1 MSKMINSWSQMRYF
15 KLLIIAVVLVGLILL
30 GLFSAS
36 GFLSLLIIMIIY
48 SIYALAYDLL
58 LGYANQPSLG
68 HSLFFGLGAYGMVL
82 PVLHWEWG
90 FWAAL
95 GMALLAGAVGGLV
108 VGFLAVRVTE
118 AYHVILT
125 ALIASVVFLLAKN
138 ATPLTGGSG
147 GLSFNVPPVVFGP
160 VKLSVYDPETNF
172 FLVLAFGLAVYL
184 FLRRL
189 VGTPL
194 GRIWVGIRE
203 NENRMVSLGYNVY
216 YYKLAAFIAASM
228 LTALAGALYAVR
240 LRYVSAEFFDFMW
253 SVLPFIWVI
262 VGGIGTLAGPIV
274 GVVLFTVFQI
284 YVSDWWTHYLIL
296 FGVLILAVLR
306 WAPKGVMGYVNNWL
320 NTRNARVGDKHGGSS
335 ASHLKGY

>member
-1 MSKMINSWSQMRYF
+1 MLSNLQARYI
-15 KLLIIAVVLVGLILL
+15 KPVIMALALLALVLL
-30 GLFSAS
+30 GLFSSS
-36 GFLSLLIIMIIY
+36 GFLSLAIIMIIY
-48 SIYALAYDLL
+48 SIYAVSYDLL

-82 PVLHWEWG
+82 PVLHWQWG
-90 FWAAL
+90 FWEAMGL
-95 GMALLAGAVGGLV
+95 ALLAGAVGGLV

-138 ATPLTGGSG
+138 MTPLTGGSG
-147 GLSFNVPPVVFGP
+147 GLSFTVPPIFIGP
-160 VKLSVYDPETNF
+160 LKLSVYESSTSF
-172 FLVLAFGLAVYL
+172 FLVLAFGLAVFL

-203 NENRMVSLGYNVY
+203 NETRMVSLGYNVY
-216 YYKLAAFIAASM
+216 YYKLAAFVTASM
-228 LTALAGALYAVR
+228 LTALAGALYAIR

-262 VGGIGTLAGPIV
+262 VGGIGTLSGPV
-274 GVVLFTVFQI
+274 LGVVLFTVFQI
-284 YVSDWWTHYLIL
+284 YVSDWWTHYLII
-296 FGVLILAVLR
+296 FGLLILAVLR
-306 WAPKGVMGYVNNWL
+306 WAPQGVMGYVNQWL
-320 NTRNARVGDKHGGSS
+320 RGRELKAGGKDVGPTK
-335 ASHLKGY
+335 SHIENC